1 MTGNLPTI
9 NIEQLYR
16 KPSLL
21 KDARNRVDRLKQ
33 CYNELFG
40 SSSQVRIFTAPGRT
54 EIGGNHTD
62 HQQGCVLAAA
72 VSLDALAVA
81 APNGKNV
88 IEVHSDGY
96 PEFVVSLDS
105 FAPHIEDL
113 GTSAAMVRGVADY
126 FNSNSWSVG
135 GFNCVINSQVPSGSG
150 LSSSAAFE
158 VLIGTIFNGL
168 FNGGRIAPLE
178 IAKAG
183 QYAENKH
190 FGKPSGLM
198 DQTASAVGGV
208 SSIDFEV
215 PDSPKVERIS
225 FDFNDYGYALC
236 VIDTGVY
243 HHDLV
248 DAYASIP
255 SEMHKVASFFGKS
268 KLREVSQTE
277 FFNTLPSMVGVIPD
291 RALLRAMH
299 FFEDSQRAIDQTKA
313 LKDGNIARFLSLIN
327 ESGRSSWMLLQNIY
341 PDDAGAEQP
350 ASLALA
356 YCNHILGG
364 DGACRI
370 HGGGFAG
377 TIQAF
382 VPLDFLDSFKRNIE
396 KVTGEGSCMI
406 LSIRDIG
413 AAEISHR

>member
-1 MTGNLPTI
+1 MTSNLPAI
-9 NIEQLYR
+9 NIEKLYCEQ
-16 KPSLL
+16 PLIE
-21 KDARNRVDRLKQ
+21 DAKARINKLKQ
-33 CYNELFG
+33 SYKELF
-40 SSSQVRIFTAPGRT
+40 SSTDQVRIFSAPGRT

-88 IEVHSDGY
+88 IEVHSEGY
-96 PEFVVSLDS
+96 SKVVVTLDS
-105 FAPHIEDL
+105 FTPHAEEH
-113 GTSAAMVRGVADY
+113 GSSAAMVRGVMDY
-126 FNSNSWSVG
+126 FNKNSWSVG
-135 GFNCVINSQVPSGSG
+135 GFNCLLINQVPGGSG
-150 LSSSAAFE
+150 LSSSAAFQ
-158 VLIGTIFNGL
+158 VLIGTIVNGL
-168 FNGGRIAPLE
+168 FNGGNIAPLE

-183 QYAENKH
+183 QYAENVH

-208 SSIDFEV
+208 SSIDFKV
-215 PDSPKVERIS
+215 PDSPKVEQIL
-225 FDFNDYGYALC
+225 FDFIEHGYALC

-243 HHDLV
+243 HHDLN

-255 SEMHKVASFFGKS
+255 NEMFEVASFMGKS
-268 KLREVSQTE
+268 KLRELSQAE
-277 FFNTLPSMVGVIPD
+277 FYKVLPSMVGTISD

-299 FFEDSQRAIDQTKA
+299 FFEDSQRAVDQAEA
-313 LKDGNIARFLSLIN
+313 LKDGDIRAFLALIN
-327 ESGRSSWMLLQNIY
+327 QSGRSSWMLLQNIY
-341 PDDAGAEQP
+341 PDDAGTEQP

-356 YCNHILGG
+356 YCKHLLGG

-382 VPLDFLDSFKRNIE
+382 VPVSSLDSFQKKME
-396 KVTGEGSCMI
+396 EVTGKGSCKI

-413 AAEISHR
+413 AAEIIF